1 MCMWVTYTKNS
12 SKHTLSPTSE
22 CHIPRNRTT
31 QTIAMVWNCH
41 RNKVAKDHRIENN
54 SSKNK
59 HRARCWTHSSRWVA
73 RRMGHFRSE
82 RWTIDETC
90 SKVLWFDY
98 VMCTEL
104 YDHTGD
110 NNGTIKQNTE
120 LNHTPTQ
127 SVPTQPIYVHSTHH
141 NLFLLYPPKYAAF
154 QNLEPW
160 FPVGNCIFQTQH
172 CWSLLLFLTAVQGE
186 RSPLAVRHLC
196 ISNDNSQYQKINF
209 HHCRHTSAS
218 IHWYQESQC
227 SPPQPQFFKLATHQ
241 SQHSIYI

>member
-1 MCMWVTYTKNS
+1 MTSSPLHSPQQRRNCSTNFNQDGKTRKVSTQLQLMNFTPHGNTHCPVPNNS
-12 SKHTLSPTSE
+12 RPQEQIRRCVCESHIPRTAAPHTSPTLE
-22 CHIPRNRTT
+22 FHIPRNKTT
-31 QTIAMVWNCH
+31 QTIARVWNCH

-127 SVPTQPIYVHSTHH
+127 SVPTQPIYVH
-141 NLFLLYPPKYAAF
+141 
-154 QNLEPW
+154 
-160 FPVGNCIFQTQH
+160 
-172 CWSLLLFLTAVQGE
+172 
-186 RSPLAVRHLC
+186 
-196 ISNDNSQYQKINF
+196 
-209 HHCRHTSAS
+209 
-218 IHWYQESQC
+218 
-227 SPPQPQFFKLATHQ
+227 
-241 SQHSIYI
+241 